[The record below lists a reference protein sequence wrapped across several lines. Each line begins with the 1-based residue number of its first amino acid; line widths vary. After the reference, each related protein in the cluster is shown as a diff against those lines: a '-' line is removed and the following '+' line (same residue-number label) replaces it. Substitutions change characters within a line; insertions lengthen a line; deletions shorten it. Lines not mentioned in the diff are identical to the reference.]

1 MTGMSPWNYGNYYMG
16 NTTMQMMPF
25 MMRKVERYAQRQ
37 AMGGGGGGGG
47 FGGMPMMPMMPM
59 MPCLPAAPMMAAAT
73 PLPMACNPLVQNM
86 YPMASMNPTG
96 FMSPSSFMSGLN
108 SGPMPFRP
116 PASIE
121 FPSNVGMVMNLPFGA
136 SNPLFPMPSFGGFS
150 PQFGAGG
157 GLSCCC
163 CYCSPAVSAPTVTY
177 YPRPVC
183 VPQACPVPVP
193 VPVPIPN
200 IQQVPVPRAVTV
212 VAPPILA
219 GGSQGFPMFAGSQL
233 MPSQGMFAHGGMGP
247 TTVMGSNR
255 QSTVHSLADEQS
267 SVTSKRSIPAIQSK
281 DESRRLKAQRIASSL
296 SNLGLDDQT
305 HGKTRSRHHHRSHRT
320 SSRTSIGD
328 LKCQD

>member
-16 NTTMQMMPF
+16 NTTMQMMPM

-37 AMGGGGGGGG
+37 AMSGYGGGGGGG

-59 MPCLPAAPMMAAAT
+59 MPCLPAAPMMAAAS

-96 FMSPSSFMSGLN
+96 FMSPASFMSGLN
-108 SGPMPFRP
+108 TGPMPFRP

-121 FPSNVGMVMNLPFGA
+121 FPSNVGMVMNLPYG
-136 SNPLFPMPSFGGFS
+136 SPNPMFPMSSFGGFS

-163 CYCSPAVSAPTVTY
+163 CYCTPAISAPTVTY

-183 VPQACPVPVP
+183 APQACPVPVP

-212 VAPPILA
+212 VAPPIFA
-219 GGSQGFPMFAGSQL
+219 GGNQGFPMFGGSQL
-233 MPSQGMFAHGGMGP
+233 MPSQGMYTQGGMGP
-247 TTVMGSNR
+247 TMVMGSNR
-255 QSTVHSLADEQS
+255 QSTINSLLDDHSSE
-267 SVTSKRSIPAIQSK
+267 TSK

-296 SNLGLDDQT
+296 SKLGLDDRT
-305 HGKTRSRHHHRSHRT
+305 HGKTRSKRSSPCHIKHSRSSARHST
-320 SSRTSIGD
+320 SD
-328 LKCQD
+328 LMRVE

>member
-16 NTTMQMMPF
+16 NTTMQMMPM

-37 AMGGGGGGGG
+37 AMSGYGGGGG

-59 MPCLPAAPMMAAAT
+59 MPCLPAAPMMAAAS

-96 FMSPSSFMSGLN
+96 FMSPASFMSGLN
-108 SGPMPFRP
+108 TGPMPFRP

-121 FPSNVGMVMNLPFGA
+121 FPSNVGMVMNLPYG
-136 SNPLFPMPSFGGFS
+136 SPNPMFPMPSFGGFS

-163 CYCSPAVSAPTVTY
+163 CYCTPAISAPTVTY

-200 IQQVPVPRAVTV
+200 IQQVPGTARCHRRCSSDLRRRQPR
-212 VAPPILA
+212 
-219 GGSQGFPMFAGSQL
+219 
-233 MPSQGMFAHGGMGP
+233 
-247 TTVMGSNR
+247 
-255 QSTVHSLADEQS
+255 
-267 SVTSKRSIPAIQSK
+267 
-281 DESRRLKAQRIASSL
+281 L
-296 SNLGLDDQT
+296 SNVRWISTDALSRYVHTRWNGSDHRHGLESAINDQL
-305 HGKTRSRHHHRSHRT
+305 
-320 SSRTSIGD
+320 SSG
-328 LKCQD
+328 